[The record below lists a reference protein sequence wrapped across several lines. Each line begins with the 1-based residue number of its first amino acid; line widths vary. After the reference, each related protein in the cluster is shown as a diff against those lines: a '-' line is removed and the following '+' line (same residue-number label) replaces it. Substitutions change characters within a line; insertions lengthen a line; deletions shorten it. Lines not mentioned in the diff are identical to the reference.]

1 MKQKIDQKEMK
12 ERVEVL
18 IQHFR
23 FSHSMFAKKVDIDNG
38 NFHKKINGKQT
49 WTIFDINK
57 ISDKLNVSKDWLLY
71 GIGKMIKE
79 ETYNPTMNMLPSDFD
94 TDKKESLNIDQSIA
108 NHIESLSKE
117 ELINLV
123 KEIMQLH
130 NEQTEMY
137 RMLIRQNEQMIR
149 YGQERFNNITNIIKK
164 V

>member
-1 MKQKIDQKEMK
+1 MNYDTFEYIKVLGHHIIKFKSIILKMINNKEYNELK
-12 ERVEVL
+12 RL
-18 IQHFR
+18 L
-23 FSHSMFAKKVDIDNG
+23 DLYN
-38 NFHKKINGKQT
+38 INGL
-49 WTIFDINK
+49 FDINK